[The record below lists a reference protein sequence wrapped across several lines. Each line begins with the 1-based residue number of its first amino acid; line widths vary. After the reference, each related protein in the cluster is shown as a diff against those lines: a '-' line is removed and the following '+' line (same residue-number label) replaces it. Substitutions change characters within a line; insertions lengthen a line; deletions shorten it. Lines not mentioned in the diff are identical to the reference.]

1 MPEVKTLGL
10 AIRARWLGFAEIDDD
25 GVLLDWGMIFYQRR
39 NAHQLKSA
47 RARLEALITRMHP
60 LCIARVR
67 ARLEVNEQLTSVRSL
82 LRFLRGIA
90 SRESIEIKS
99 VSRAELRATLLSGV
113 LRNKNEIAFAVA
125 RIFPELAWRLP
136 PERKLWTKEDSR
148 MALFDAVAG
157 ALALQ
162 RKYADQFGEPSGRPL
177 GDV

>member
-10 AIRARWLGFAEIDDD
+10 AIRARWLGFAEIDDH

-39 NAHQLKSA
+39 SAQQLKSA

-60 LCIARVR
+60 LCVGMVR
-67 ARLEVNEQLTSVRSL
+67 ARLEVNEQLAAVRSIM
-82 LRFLRGIA
+82 RFLRNIA
-90 SRESIEIKS
+90 SRASIEIIG
-99 VSRAELRATLLSGV
+99 VSRDELRAKFLSDGR
-113 LRNKNEIAFAVA
+113 RNKNDLALAVA

-136 PERKLWTKEDSR
+136 PERKLWAKEDSR

-162 RKYADQFGEPSGRPL
+162 RRMVDYSSEPSGRPL